1 MKTEL
6 VRIAIILLII
16 VSISCERVTYFPDN
30 PIVGDKTYMLA
41 HKGGGSF
48 DEGNTMEACIY
59 GLTMADGIE
68 VDIQKSSDNDLWLNH
83 SSKTSSCGSFK
94 EMCFPSTTSST
105 IIQIDTCLGN
115 HTNYTMLEDVFAYM
129 QKNYPEKFISLDVK
143 AWSPCGISNLNVIHE
158 MNQLAQSIIN
168 LTAKYHLENHVMVE
182 SESGDFLY
190 YIKKHSDHI
199 ETYLATLG
207 DFELGISRALDAGFS
222 GVSFKYKFDE
232 PINKE
237 LIDLMHRKGLKIQLW
252 TVDAADLEEAKLIGP
267 DFIQTDSF

>member
-1 MKTEL
+1 M
-6 VRIAIILLII
+6 RITILLLII
-16 VSISCERVTYFPDN
+16 LSISCERVTYFPDN
-30 PIVGDKTYMLA
+30 PVVGHKTYILA

-48 DEGNTMEACIY
+48 DEGNTMEASIY

-68 VDIQKSSDNDLWLNH
+68 VDIQKSSDNDLWLSH
-83 SSKTSSCGSFK
+83 SSKTTSCGSFK
-94 EMCFPSTTSST
+94 EMCFPSTTSS
-105 IIQIDTCLGN
+105 
-115 HTNYTMLEDVFAYM
+115 TNYTMLEDVFAYM

-143 AWSPCGISNLNVIHE
+143 TWSPCGISNLNVIHE

-168 LTAKYHLENHVMVE
+168 LTAKYHLENQVMVE